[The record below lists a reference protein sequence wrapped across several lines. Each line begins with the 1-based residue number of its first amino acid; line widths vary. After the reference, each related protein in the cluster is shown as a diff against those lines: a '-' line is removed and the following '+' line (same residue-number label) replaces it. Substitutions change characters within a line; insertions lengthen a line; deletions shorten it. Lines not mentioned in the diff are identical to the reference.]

1 MILGQSG
8 GSGATCGAR
17 IARRPRCMCAIQTG
31 MWAVTGYR
39 YLSRGI
45 QQTSCRTCFGSIL
58 TPESA
63 FAPNIATR
71 TASLGPD
78 TPEIMGLNATHRNS
92 AFSTRAGSGHQTGT
106 KPPHLLGQ
114 KWSPPSHMDPN
125 RWPEWLF
132 GASEHFGFGGCLE
145 SMPTDRRFHRI
156 SWGFRIFW
164 SYLSE
169 N

>member
-1 MILGQSG
+1 MEPESRVDRVACAQFKLGCGRLRAIATSVE
-8 GSGATCGAR
+8 GSK
-17 IARRPRCMCAIQTG
+17 RRRAG
-31 MWAVTGYR
+31 LG
-39 YLSRGI
+39 
-45 QQTSCRTCFGSIL
+45 FGSIL
-58 TPESA
+58 TPESV

-132 GASEHFGFGGCLE
+132 GASEHFGFGGWLE
-145 SMPTDRRFHRI
+145 SMAVHSLQSPAQPE
-156 SWGFRIFW
+156 GMPPQ
-164 SYLSE
+164 
-169 N
+169 

>member
-1 MILGQSG
+1 MHQKPITTEINCLASRVVCAARVGASRVRMILGQFG
-8 GSGATCGAR
+8 GSRATCGAR

-45 QQTSCRTCFGSIL
+45 QKTSCRTWFWVDSDTGIRFR
-58 TPESA
+58 A
-63 FAPNIATR
+63 NIATR

-114 KWSPPSHMDPN
+114 K
-125 RWPEWLF
+125 
-132 GASEHFGFGGCLE
+132 
-145 SMPTDRRFHRI
+145 
-156 SWGFRIFW
+156 
-164 SYLSE
+164 
-169 N
+169 